1 MGNDDK
7 MKYRL
12 PMLRCQLQSLL
23 LAGKEEHAI
32 AVCLTEMVAAL
43 ERNTRPDEL
52 QFSIYDGQEPIFH
65 FSPVPGRHRAI
76 HTSAAAAIQELEW
89 ANAEMNR
96 RYAQLAQ
103 AGCRKLDDYNLTHG
117 DAPLP
122 QIAIV
127 IHELGDLMAADAGR
141 TERLLGKLLARSRA
155 VGIHVLCSTTRIRKD
170 VLSAAI
176 LLGFW
181 ARLVF
186 RVDSLSESR
195 LLGVDPRPLP
205 KWARRYRGNP
215 TTPIGRDVCVTEKC
229 GNAARLDADE
239 AIFHFSCS
247 YLAGFDFKQTEVRQE
262 RRLVRINSGEKAE
275 KCRKK

>member
-7 MKYRL
+7 AKYQL
-12 PMLRCQLQSLL
+12 PSVRWLLQSLL

-43 ERNTRPDEL
+43 ARNTRPDEL

-89 ANAEMNR
+89 ANAEMDR

-103 AGCRKLDDYNLTHG
+103 ARCRKLDGYNLTHG

-127 IHELGDLMAADAGR
+127 IHELGDLMAADAAR

-176 LLGFW
+176 LSGFW

-195 LLGVDPRPLP
+195 LLGVDPSPLP
-205 KWARRYRGNP
+205 KWARRYCGNP
-215 TTPIGRDVCVTEKC
+215 ATSIGQDV
-229 GNAARLDADE
+229 
-239 AIFHFSCS
+239 S
-247 YLAGFDFKQTEVRQE
+247 
-262 RRLVRINSGEKAE
+262 KAE
-275 KCRKK
+275 KCRNAARLEADEAILRFFCSYLVFDDRQTEVKQERRLIWINSREKSGKMP